1 MSIGTARTSR
11 ASGTRSIGR
20 VRGARSISRLRA
32 ALPAALAALV
42 TVLALAV
49 GLPQARAASSLPCDV
64 YGAAGT
70 PCVAAH
76 SLVRALYSSYNGTLY
91 QVQRASDGAKQNIG
105 TLAAGGYADAAA
117 QDSFCAGTT
126 CIITEIHDQSPRH
139 NDLTV
144 EGAGG
149 AGAADVGAPA
159 DALPVTVGGHQVY
172 GLEISAGMG
181 YRDNTTSGVAVNG
194 QAEGMYMVTSGTH
207 VNGRCCFDY
216 GNAETNNMDTGNG
229 HMDAIN
235 FGTEC
240 WFAPCYGGGP
250 WVQADLENGLF
261 QSDSGYSKNTA
272 NTGTGPL
279 PFVTALLKN
288 NGQNHFALKYGNAQS
303 GGLTTTYSGGEP
315 NVNGGGYAPM
325 HQEGA
330 IVLGTGGDNSNGSIG
345 SFFEGVMT
353 AGIPTDAADNAVQ
366 QNIVAA
372 GYGGPTG
379 STGTL
384 TPGSEISLRAT
395 TPCCT
400 GDYVRHQKDAAVISP
415 VASGSSALDKND
427 ATWIVRRG
435 LADRSCVSFESRNY
449 PGDYLRHFDF
459 KVQRQPMDGT
469 TQFRQDAT
477 FCPTAGK
484 SGTGTSFAAYNYP
497 TRYLR
502 HYNLGVYVAANGGS
516 NAWDSSA
523 SWADDV
529 SWAVAQPWAP

>member
-1 MSIGTARTSR
+1 MSIP
-11 ASGTRSIGR
+11 RSCHR
-20 VRGARSISRLRA
+20 RLRRA
-32 ALPAALAALV
+32 VLGVLATLATVAALV
-42 TVLALAV
+42 V
-49 GLPQARAASSLPCDV
+49 GAAAPPAAAAGSLPCDV

-76 SLVRALYSSYNGTLY
+76 SLVRALYASYHGPLY
-91 QVQRASDGAKQNIG
+91 QVRRASDGATADVG
-105 TLAAGGYADAAA
+105 PLTAGGYANAAA
-117 QDSFCAGTT
+117 QDSFCTGTT
-126 CIITEIHDQSPRH
+126 CVITEIYDQSPRH

-149 AGAADVGAPA
+149 AGAADVAAPA

-181 YRDNTTSGVAVNG
+181 YRDDSTSGVAVNG

-207 VNGRCCFDY
+207 VNNRCCFDY
-216 GNAETNNMDTGNG
+216 GNAETNNTDTGNG

-240 WFAPCYGGGP
+240 WFSPCHGQGP

-261 QSDSGYSKNTA
+261 QSDAGYSRNTS

-288 NGQNHFALKYGNAQS
+288 NGQNHFALKWGNAQS
-303 GGLTTTYSGGEP
+303 GALTTTYSGGEP
-315 NVNGGGYAPM
+315 TASGYSPM

-330 IVLGTGGDNSNGSIG
+330 IVLGTGGDNSNGSVG

-353 AGIPTDAADNAVQ
+353 SGIPTDAADDAVQ
-366 QNIVAA
+366 ANIVSA

-395 TPCCT
+395 TACCT
-400 GDYVRHQKDAAVISP
+400 ADYVRHQNDAAVIS
-415 VASGSSALDKND
+415 AITSGSSALDKSD
-427 ATWIVRRG
+427 ATWIVRRA
-435 LADRSCVSFESRNY
+435 LASAAAASCVSLESRNY
-449 PGDYLRHFDF
+449 PGDFLRHFDY
-459 KVQRQPMDGT
+459 RLRRAPMDGT
-469 TQFRQDAT
+469 AQFRSDAT
-477 FCPTAGK
+477 FCPTTGRSG
-484 SGTGTSFAAYNYP
+484 SGTTSFASYNYP
-497 TRYLR
+497 ARYLR
-502 HYNLGVYVAANGGS
+502 HYDYGLYIASDGGS
-516 NAWDSSA
+516 NAFDSA
-523 SWADDV
+523 TSWADDV
-529 SWAVAQPWAP
+529 SWRITSPWSP